1 MKKKAICLILAILI
15 IIPCLQIEA
24 FQKEADIQ
32 ANINDEMLAAVNV
45 DEATP
50 TEPTQVD
57 NTQNQTSSAATEAE
71 NKEMNEASSQTDS
84 ATAGTQNP
92 VINTENKT
100 GIGQVD
106 VSILSALLL
115 EKSVHFTVSLT
126 GQEVKSIDLP
136 GDSDAGLQTVQQ
148 GVSFENLEPGDY
160 VLTVTAPG
168 FAKYTQ

>member
-57 NTQNQTSSAATEAE
+57 NTKSDEFSSDRSRKQRDE
-71 NKEMNEASSQTDS
+71 
-84 ATAGTQNP
+84 
-92 VINTENKT
+92 
-100 GIGQVD
+100 
-106 VSILSALLL
+106 
-115 EKSVHFTVSLT
+115 
-126 GQEVKSIDLP
+126 
-136 GDSDAGLQTVQQ
+136 
-148 GVSFENLEPGDY
+148 
-160 VLTVTAPG
+160 
-168 FAKYTQ
+168 